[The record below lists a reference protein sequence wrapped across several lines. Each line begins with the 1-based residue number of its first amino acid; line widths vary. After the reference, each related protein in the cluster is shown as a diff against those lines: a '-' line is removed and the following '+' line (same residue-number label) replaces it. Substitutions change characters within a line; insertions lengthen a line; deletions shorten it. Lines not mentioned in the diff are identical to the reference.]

1 MNKPNCS
8 TCINAGAKS
17 DPARGFY
24 KCKATGEFL
33 WKTQF
38 ELICRYGC
46 FFHHGAREWLMKDV
60 IKELENKKD
69 MLEGME
75 PDYGSE
81 NYIEAITIGK
91 VIALIRGVKE

>member
-46 FFHHGAREWLMKDV
+46 FFHHGAREYLMQDV
-60 IKELENKKD
+60 IEYLEQY
-69 MLEGME
+69 LITETFGG
-75 PDYGSE
+75 YSE
-81 NYIEAITIGK
+81 TDVAYSKLARETIS
-91 VIALIRGVKE
+91 LIRGDGK